1 MSFSEF
7 YQRSINEPE
16 KFWAEQARRI
26 DWQTPFTQTLDHSNP
41 PFARWFCE
49 GRTNLCHNAIDRWL
63 EKQPEALAL
72 IAVSSETEEER
83 TFTFRQLHDEVNA
96 VASML
101 RSLGVQ
107 RGDRVLV
114 YMPMIAEAH
123 ITLLACARIG
133 AIHSVVFGGFASHS
147 VAARIDDAK
156 PVLIVSADAG
166 ARGGKIIPYKKL
178 LDDAISQAQ
187 HQPRHVLLVDRGLAK
202 MARVSGRDVD
212 FASLRHQHI
221 GARVPVAW
229 LESNETSCILYTSG
243 TTGKP
248 KGVQRDVGGYAVA
261 LATSMDTIFG
271 GKAGGVFFCASDI
284 GWVVGHSYIVYAPL
298 LAGMATIVYE
308 GLPIW
313 PDCGV
318 WWKIVEKYQVSRMFS
333 APTAIRVLKKFPT
346 AEIRKHDLSSLEVLY
361 LAGEPLDEPTAS
373 WVSNTLDVPVIDN
386 YWQTES
392 GWPIMAIARGLDDRP
407 TRLGSPG
414 VPMYGYNV
422 QLLNEV
428 TGEPCGVNEPKKI
441 MGILQGEALMN
452 DASGLV
458 SLKFA
463 VAVAMGTMIFTV
475 GGATVEFMKV
485 AIGGILAGFVVSWL
499 YGRSLRFL
507 SRWGGDEP
515 ATQIVL
521 LFLLPFAS
529 YLIAEHIGVSGIL
542 AAVAAG
548 MTITRSG
555 VMRRAPLAMRLRA
568 NSTWAM
574 LEFVFNGMVFLLLG
588 LQLPGI
594 LETSLMA
601 AEIDPN
607 VEIWMLFTDII
618 LIYAALML
626 VRFGWLWT
634 MKKFSNRFLKK
645 KPMEFGSWTT
655 REILIASFA
664 GVRGAITLAGVLS
677 IPLLLP
683 DGNVFPAR
691 YELVFLAAGVILF
704 SLFVGVVMLPILL
717 QHIEVA
723 DHSQQL
729 KEERIARAATAEVA
743 IVAIQK
749 MEERLAA
756 DTEENIDNQLL
767 TEVSSRVIGNLR
779 RRADGRND
787 VESSI
792 LEENLERRFRLA
804 ALRSERA
811 ELYHLRATREISNET
826 LQKLLHD
833 LDLLEALLIE
843 ENQ

>member
-1 MSFSEF
+1 MEIFFTILIMTLVVSLSGVVTRVMPFQIPLPLMQIAIGALLAWPTFGLHVEF
-7 YQRSINEPE
+7 DPE
-16 KFWAEQARRI
+16 LFLVLFIPPLLFADGWK
-26 DWQTPFTQTLDHSNP
+26 TPTREFLEH
-41 PFARWFCE
+41 
-49 GRTNLCHNAIDRWL
+49 GREIFGL
-63 EKQPEALAL
+63 ALAL
-72 IAVSSETEEER
+72 VVVTVVGIGFLIYWVVPGIPLIPAFALAAVLSPT
-83 TFTFRQLHDEVNA
+83 D
-96 VASML
+96 
-101 RSLGVQ
+101 
-107 RGDRVLV
+107 
-114 YMPMIAEAH
+114 
-123 ITLLACARIG
+123 
-133 AIHSVVFGGFASHS
+133 
-147 VAARIDDAK
+147 
-156 PVLIVSADAG
+156 
-166 ARGGKIIPYKKL
+166 
-178 LDDAISQAQ
+178 
-187 HQPRHVLLVDRGLAK
+187 
-202 MARVSGRDVD
+202 
-212 FASLRHQHI
+212 
-221 GARVPVAW
+221 
-229 LESNETSCILYTSG
+229 
-243 TTGKP
+243 
-248 KGVQRDVGGYAVA
+248 AVA
-261 LATSMDTIFG
+261 LSGI
-271 GKAGGVFFCASDI
+271 
-284 GWVVGHSYIVYAPL
+284 VG
-298 LAGMATIVYE
+298 E
-308 GLPIW
+308 GRI
-313 PDCGV
+313 
-318 WWKIVEKYQVSRMFS
+318 
-333 APTAIRVLKKFPT
+333 
-346 AEIRKHDLSSLEVLY
+346 
-361 LAGEPLDEPTAS
+361 
-373 WVSNTLDVPVIDN
+373 
-386 YWQTES
+386 
-392 GWPIMAIARGLDDRP
+392 
-407 TRLGSPG
+407 
-414 VPMYGYNV
+414 
-422 QLLNEV
+422 
-428 TGEPCGVNEPKKI
+428 PKKI

-463 VAVAMGTMIFTV
+463 AMGTMIFTV

-749 MEERLAA
+749 MEEAPLPNVHFICLDA
-756 DTEENIDNQLL
+756 DALPEVFDEKSIDK
-767 TEVSSRVIGNLR
+767 IY
-779 RRADGRND
+779 GRND
-787 VESSI
+787 VESSVQ
-792 LEENLERRFRLA
+792 EENLERRFRLA